1 MQIIGIGTDIT
12 ECARIDRM
20 LRQHGNRFLAHVF
33 TEHEIAYSSQRKRD
47 TEHFTGRWAA
57 KEAALKALGTGWIAG
72 ISWKDVEVVNEFSGK
87 PVLKLTGG
95 AEKIA
100 RDKGIDE
107 ILITIS
113 HCQAYAVAY
122 AVAVRK

>member
-1 MQIIGIGTDIT
+1 
-12 ECARIDRM
+12 M
-20 LRQHGNRFLAHVF
+20 LQRHGDRFLGHVF
-33 TEHEIAYSSQRKRD
+33 TEHEIAYSSTRKRSA
-47 TEHFTGRWAA
+47 EHFTGRWAA